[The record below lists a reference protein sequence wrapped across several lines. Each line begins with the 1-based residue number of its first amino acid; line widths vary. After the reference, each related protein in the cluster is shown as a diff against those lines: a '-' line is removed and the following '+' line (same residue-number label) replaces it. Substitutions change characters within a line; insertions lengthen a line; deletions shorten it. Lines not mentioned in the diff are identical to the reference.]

1 MKNVYTVDIF
11 TTKFNYRFEA
21 EKVLIK
27 TVEVEADNATLAEM
41 LTIADNG
48 DLNWTSVKAR

>member
-1 MKNVYTVDIF
+1 MKNIYTVDIF